1 MEVRDVDLGEG
12 RRPPIMEKKH
22 TSIIEKQLLRIKC
35 PMSIIAAQEDNDAFL
50 RARGRW
56 QHPIEGLNDVVG
68 TVSAIFPDLH

>member
-1 MEVRDVDLGEG
+1 MEVRVIDLGEG

-22 TSIIEKQLLRIKC
+22 TSFVQKQLLRINC
-35 PMSIIAAQEDNDAFL
+35 PMSIITVQEDNDAFL

-68 TVSAIFPDLH
+68 TVRAIFPDLY